1 MELSNYITGIRG
13 GCGEPFEGLVGEP
26 RVHFLGATA
35 SDTAL
40 SNELNQ
46 ETRCC

>member
-1 MELSNYITGIRG
+1 MELSNYIAGIRG
-13 GCGEPFEGLVGEP
+13 GCVELLKGLVGEP
-26 RVHFLGATA
+26 HVLSLGATA

-46 ETRCC
+46 ETRC